1 MRPFALAY
9 LVAVAASV
17 LAIGALV
24 QFGLAQYTAPG
35 DWTPQAMPHVN
46 GTRTPLGLLLVQI
59 AVVLFVARTVGALFR
74 KLGQPAV
81 IGEIV
86 AGLLLGPSVLG
97 AIAPSALAALFP
109 AATLAPLALLS
120 QIGVLLFMF
129 LVGLD
134 LDLGSLR
141 DKARSAVI
149 VSHTS
154 IFVPFLLGVGLVL
167 VAYPQ
172 LAAPGVPFDA
182 LALFMGIAMSVTAFP
197 VLARILEERGLLQ
210 TTLGR
215 NAIACAAIDDVSAW
229 CLLAF
234 VVALAEAQNP
244 LTAGATIALS
254 ALFIWAM
261 WFAVRPL
268 LARLARLR
276 TERGEEPLGISAAAI
291 VLMCAAAATEAI
303 GIHALFGAFMAGL
316 AMPKDALLR
325 ERLRE
330 RLHSFATVVLLPLFF
345 ALTGLRTELGLLE
358 GAADFALCAAIVLIA
373 VAGKLGGSAVAAR
386 LTGAPWREALTI
398 GALMNT
404 RGLMELVVLNLG
416 YDLGILSPRV
426 FTMMVVMA
434 LATTLMTGPLLSL
447 LRPQAKG
454 PRQPG

>member
-9 LVAVAASV
+9 LIAVAASV
-17 LAIGALV
+17 LVIGVLLQLGLTQYASPGNWAPHAAIHL
-24 QFGLAQYTAPG
+24 
-35 DWTPQAMPHVN
+35 N
-46 GTRTPLGLLLVQI
+46 GTRAPLGLLLVQI

-97 AIAPSALAALFP
+97 TLAPSALAALFP

-120 QIGVLLFMF
+120 QLGVLLFMF

-210 TTLGR
+210 TALGR

-234 VVALAEAQNP
+234 VVALAEARNP
-244 LTAGATIALS
+244 LTAGATVALS

-276 TERGEEPLGISAAAI
+276 TERGDEPLGTSAAVI

-330 RLHSFATVVLLPLFF
+330 RLHSFATVILLPLFF
-345 ALTGLRTELGLLE
+345 ALTGLRTELGLLG
-358 GAADFALCAAIVLIA
+358 GASDFALCAAIVLIA

-434 LATTLMTGPLLSL
+434 LATTMMTGPLLSL
-447 LRPQAKG
+447 LRPRAAG
-454 PRQPG
+454 HG